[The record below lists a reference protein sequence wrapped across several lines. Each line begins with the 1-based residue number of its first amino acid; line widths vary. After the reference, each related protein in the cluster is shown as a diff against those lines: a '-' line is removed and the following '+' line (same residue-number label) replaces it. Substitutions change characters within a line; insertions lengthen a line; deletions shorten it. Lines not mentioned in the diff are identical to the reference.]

1 MPFID
6 ATRIAAAERLARF
19 ERDRFGADLATITTA
34 LIGWRDR
41 ERLTLSDTLLGLIAA
56 HIIAGSHKAAA

>member
-6 ATRIAAAERLARF
+6 ATPIAAAERLARF
-19 ERDRFGADLATITTA
+19 ARDRFGGDLPAITEELTR
-34 LIGWRDR
+34 WRDR
-41 ERLTLSDTLLGLIAA
+41 ERLPLSDALLGLIAA